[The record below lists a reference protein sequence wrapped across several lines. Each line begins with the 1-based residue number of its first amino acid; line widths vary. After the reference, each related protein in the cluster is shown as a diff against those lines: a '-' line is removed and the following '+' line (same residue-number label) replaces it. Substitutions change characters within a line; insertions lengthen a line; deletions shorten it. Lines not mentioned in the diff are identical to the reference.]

1 MPAVNERSYWLI
13 EMNIKK
19 TLQVTAFRY
28 LVLNLVEEVVLLQ
41 ASNYRKEV
49 EKVFSRKLEKI
60 SYLQKQPPEVFC
72 KRRCS

>member
-28 LVLNLVEEVVLLQ
+28 LVLNLVEEVVLLY
-41 ASNYRKEV
+41 AGLYKSTLRN
-49 EKVFSRKLEKI
+49 
-60 SYLQKQPPEVFC
+60 KQPITSNIDNLKV
-72 KRRCS
+72 KSWKH